1 MRSIQFV
8 KFFNFPLINL
18 VFIDAVTSQ
27 LIVCQVHKCDVQGF
41 KAIDV
46 TIGDHYVHLSARLVA
61 FIEPDFFVSFE
72 KGIGEH

>member
-46 TIGDHYVHLSARLVA
+46 TIGDHYVHLSARLGE
-61 FIEPDFFVSFE
+61 FNLSGILYFF
-72 KGIGEH
+72 KILIGEH